1 MDILLWVWFYN
12 SKPKSALIV
21 ILIILFIFVAHC
33 KKKKK
38 PSSYGSPSIDKLI
51 YSSTIMIPSST
62 FRLSPVQSKN
72 YFEKR
77 YCGTERMNIGHV
89 PLSFLARLLFRKN
102 NNGQLADKFLSKPK
116 LAARRGKIE
125 NRTHVMRLIH
135 FKKILAW
142 PV

>member
-1 MDILLWVWFYN
+1 M
-12 SKPKSALIV
+12 S
-21 ILIILFIFVAHC
+21 
-33 KKKKK
+33 
-38 PSSYGSPSIDKLI
+38 
-51 YSSTIMIPSST
+51 
-62 FRLSPVQSKN
+62 
-72 YFEKR
+72 
-77 YCGTERMNIGHV
+77 IGHV
-89 PLSFLARLLFRKN
+89 PLSFLAQLLFRKN